1 MNGGVTPVP
10 PALSAAGLLA
20 GIVVFERS
28 RTVGGAYAG
37 LALADLGA
45 EVYRIAGPIDVVT
58 GHGDSVRAAVIQS
71 LCRGKTIVTPD
82 DVDQQDALARRA
94 DILLIDEWDDDD
106 VQRERLLAAAPAEVI
121 QASVRA
127 FGRRSEQDGAC
138 IPGDGLTACAWA
150 GLSIV
155 IGSQGRAPLTLPFD
169 LPDYEA
175 GVNLAAATVLA
186 LIERDMLS
194 GRNPAVEVATAETLA
209 YYTGMITA
217 NFIPYGRAWRREG
230 RRASGSGGVYPLGIF
245 DAKDGLVAVLC
256 RTPREWHSLLEAM
269 GNPDWS
275 ANPEFRDP
283 RNIARHKVDEADQYL
298 IPWLAERTTHELVEL
313 GRDFSVPIA
322 TIRTMAEA
330 ISDPQLEA
338 RRYFQHTGPASAP
351 LVPGPP
357 FVVQESAAGTDRLHW
372 PASARDRTDTPE
384 QMLHGLRVLDF
395 SWVWSGPMVTSILC
409 DLGAEVIKVE
419 HEGRMDP
426 ARLRGRAVRDGVP
439 VAGPEYEVTPYFNQM
454 NHGKRSLSADITT
467 AEGRALLLDIASTC
481 DAVVENLRPGVLER
495 HGLGYG
501 ELSAKNPGL
510 VMLSMSMAGQDGP
523 LRSLKGYASIMSAMA
538 GIESLIGY
546 NDHDI
551 VGMLTPAFG
560 DPNGAA
566 HGMGV
571 LLAALYRRSRN
582 GGHGMWIDLSQIE
595 AMMSVLRSPI
605 VESQVRG
612 AVSIPAN
619 VHPDHVPHG
628 HYPGLEDDR
637 WIAVSVRS
645 DAQWRSLCELAGTAS
660 DLADLAGLDT
670 ADRRS
675 RRADIDRAVA
685 QWTSTIPVHEL
696 TSMLISRDIAAAV
709 VHTFEEMVKALSDR
723 PGDLCSSVWHPY
735 LGEQM
740 TFFVPWRFDG
750 KTAGRGVPAP
760 LLGADTDTVIRE
772 TAAELE
778 LVADK

>member
-1 MNGGVTPVP
+1 MTGGVTTP
-10 PALSAAGLLA
+10 PLARSVADLLA
-20 GIVVFERS
+20 GIVVVERS

-58 GHGDSVRAAVIQS
+58 GQDESVRAAVIQS
-71 LCRGKTIVTPD
+71 LCRGKTIVSTD
-82 DVDQQDALARRA
+82 DVDLQDTVLRRA
-94 DILLIDEWDDDD
+94 DVLVIDDWDDND
-106 VQRERLLAAAPAEVI
+106 VERQRLLAAAPAGVI
-121 QASVRA
+121 HASVQA
-127 FGRRSEQDGAC
+127 LGRRPGPDGAR
-138 IPGDGLTACAWA
+138 IPGNGLTACAWA

-155 IGSQGRAPLTLPFD
+155 IGSQGKAPLTLPFD

-186 LIERDMLS
+186 LIERDMLT
-194 GRNPAVEVATAETLA
+194 GRTPAVEVSTAETLA

-283 RNIARHKVDEADQYL
+283 RNIARHKADQADQHL
-298 IPWLAERTTHELVEL
+298 IPWLSERTTHELVKL
-313 GRDFSVPIA
+313 GQDFSVPIA
-322 TIRTMAEA
+322 AIRTMAEA

-338 RRYFQHTGPASAP
+338 RRYFQHTGPAEAP

-357 FVVQESAAGTDRLHW
+357 FVIQASAAGTDRLHW
-372 PASARDRTDTPE
+372 PASAKDRTNDPE
-384 QMLHGLRVLDF
+384 RLLHGLRVLDF

-409 DLGAEVIKVE
+409 DLGAEIIKVE
-419 HEGRMDP
+419 HESRMDP
-426 ARLRGRAVRDGVP
+426 ARLRGRAVRDGIP
-439 VAGPEYEVTPYFNQM
+439 VAGPEHEVTPYFNQM
-454 NHGKRSLSADITT
+454 NHGKQSLNADITT
-467 AEGRALLLDIASTC
+467 AAGRALLLDIASTC
-481 DAVVENLRPGVLER
+481 DVVVENLRPGVLER

-501 ELSAKNPGL
+501 ELAAKNPGL

-523 LRSLKGYASIMSAMA
+523 LRNLKGYASIMSAMA

-546 NDHDI
+546 DDHDI

-571 LLAALYRRSRN
+571 LLAALYHRSRN
-582 GGHGMWIDLSQIE
+582 GGYGMWIDLSQIE

-605 VESQVRG
+605 AESQVRR

-619 VHPDHVPHG
+619 IHPDHVPHG
-628 HYPGLEDDR
+628 HFPGLEDDR
-637 WIAVSVRS
+637 WIALSVRS
-645 DAQWRSLCELAGTAS
+645 DEQWRSLCELAGTAS
-660 DLADLAGLDT
+660 GLLDLAELDIAG
-670 ADRRS
+670 RRS

-685 QWTSTIPVHEL
+685 QWTCDIPVHEL
-696 TSMLISRDIAAAV
+696 AAMLLSRGIAAAV
-709 VHTFEEMVKALSDR
+709 VHTFEEMVKALSNR
-723 PGDLCSSVWHPY
+723 PGDLCSTVHHPY
-735 LGEQM
+735 LGDQL
-740 TFFVPWRFDG
+740 TFFVPWRFEG
-750 KTAGRGVPAP
+750 KTAGRRVPAP
-760 LLGADTDTVIRE
+760 LLGADTDKIISEATTE
-772 TAAELE
+772 SEQ
-778 LVADK
+778 VADK